1 MQVVRLTIERFRS
14 IRSATLHFSGHTL
27 IVGGNN
33 IGKSTICE
41 ALDLVL
47 GPDRLNKYP
56 PVQEYDFYNAEYLNA
71 DGLPIPATVEV
82 ILTGI
87 SAELERACPTHL
99 EFWHVSEM
107 RLLGEGEIA
116 AATPPVVVRCLR
128 LITTAQYDPEDDEFE
143 AATTF
148 AHGTSNFD
156 GSPEKVGKRV
166 KRLFGFL
173 YLRTLRTGSRA
184 LSLERGSL
192 LDIIIRLRGTSTA
205 LWERSITRLRDL
217 TPPIGDE
224 AAELA
229 PVLKS
234 IEERLGA
241 YIPLLAPGDTTKLF
255 VSQLTRDHLRK
266 TLSFFLSTN
275 ADQAPVPFQ
284 ESGTGTLNTLV
295 LALLSFIADVK
306 AENVIFAMEEPE
318 TALPPHT
325 QRRIANYLLGQTA
338 QCFVTSHSPYV
349 IEKFDPEQINILRRD
364 QSGNVTAT
372 VVSAGTNLKSK
383 HYRRHARRGLAE
395 AMLGRGVIVAEGVTE
410 SAVLNATAEK
420 LEASDL
426 TKWPLDLAG
435 VTIFSVDGDGDMPT
449 FGTFF
454 KALGLKTYAF
464 YDKKVRKPEEDA
476 RFVAGFDVP
485 NETAYDAIEK
495 LLVAETP
502 ADRQWEFLENLR
514 NSGMQ
519 GNLGIPPARPAPAAL
534 SSLIYSALKSNK
546 GNGYAAALLDLCLL
560 SELPVSVTSFLDK
573 VYQDFPKP
581 VSPSIPLP
589 AAPPVSAPPAAPPP
603 PPPPAAPPP
612 PAPPPPGSGP
622 TTHE

>member
-1 MQVVRLTIERFRS
+1 VQVVRLILDRFRS
-14 IRSATLHFSGHTL
+14 IRTATLYFSGHTL
-27 IVGGNN
+27 IVGANN

-47 GPDRLNKYP
+47 GPDRLNRFP
-56 PVQEYDFYNAEYLNA
+56 PVQEYDFYNAHYLEE
-71 DGLPIPATVEV
+71 DGSSVPASVEV
-82 ILTGI
+82 VLVGV
-87 SAELERACPTHL
+87 SAELERACATHL
-99 EFWHVSEM
+99 EFWHVNEK
-107 RLLGEGEIA
+107 RLLTEGEISA
-116 AATPPVVVRCLR
+116 AKPPEVVRCLR
-128 LITTAQYDPEDDEFE
+128 LLTTALYNSEDDEFE

-156 GSPEKVGKRV
+156 GSPEKVGRRI

-192 LDIIIRLRGTSTA
+192 LDIIIRLQGTGTA
-205 LWERSITRLRDL
+205 LWERSITRLRNL

-224 AAELA
+224 AAELT
-229 PVLKS
+229 PVLRS

-275 ADQAPVPFQ
+275 ADQTPVPFQ

-295 LALLSFIADVK
+295 LALLSFVADIK

-325 QRRIANYLLGQTA
+325 QRRVANYLLAQTA

-364 QSGNVTAT
+364 ATGAVTTT
-372 VVSAGTNLKSK
+372 VVAAAANLKSK

-410 SAVLNATAEK
+410 AAALNATAEK
-420 LEASDL
+420 MEAVDP

-435 VTIFSVDGDGDMPT
+435 VTVFSVDGDGDMPT
-449 FGTFF
+449 FGIFF
-454 KALGLKTYAF
+454 KTLGLGTYAF
-464 YDKKVRKPEEDA
+464 YDKKTRRPDEDA
-476 RFVAGFDVP
+476 KFAASFDIP
-485 NETAYDAIEK
+485 NETTYNAIER
-495 LLVAETP
+495 LLIAETP
-502 ADRQWEFLENLR
+502 ADRQWEFLDALR
-514 NSGMQ
+514 NSGQQ
-519 GNLGIPPARPAPAAL
+519 GNLGIPAVRPSPPALADL
-534 SSLIYSALKSNK
+534 VYSALKSNK
-546 GNGYAAALLDLCLL
+546 GNGYAASLLDLCEIT
-560 SELPVSVTSFLDK
+560 ELPPSITVFLDK
-573 VYQDFPKP
+573 VYGDHPKP
-581 VSPSIPLP
+581 TPPSVPTSTKP
-589 AAPPVSAPPAAPPP
+589 QPPAAPLAGQGGG
-603 PPPPAAPPP
+603 PPPA
-612 PAPPPPGSGP
+612 
-622 TTHE
+622 